1 MRTMMILAAAL
12 IALPLTT
19 HAGDPWAEFPLVKA
33 EAPTAATTVRDI
45 LLECSRHF
53 RHRADHADGDLVVM
67 AACMAR
73 PRTSATASA
82 AAMQAR
88 AQALLMRAT
97 EGLIDPPALRAA
109 LRAET
114 EAAMAGVR

>member
-1 MRTMMILAAAL
+1 MTLAAAL
-12 IALPLTT
+12 LALPLPTL
-19 HAGDPWAEFPLVKA
+19 AGDPWAEFPLVKA
-33 EAPTAATTVRDI
+33 EAPAANAATVRDI

-53 RHRADHADGDLVVM
+53 RGRADHVDGDLVVM

-73 PRTSATASA
+73 PRNSTTAAAT
-82 AAMQAR
+82 AMQAR

-97 EGLIDPPALRAA
+97 EGLIDPPTLRAA

-114 EAAMAGVR
+114 EAAMAGAR